1 MPPKAR
7 QNSSNFAEKEERIL
21 LAISALEKQKICNI
35 CEAARFYNVS
45 RTTLQRRLNGT
56 ASRAETRAN
65 SYKMTQ
71 IEEESLVRWI
81 LLLIQ
86 RGAPPRPS
94 QIQEIADILL
104 AARGTTPI
112 QSVSKNWVSNFIKR
126 RKDLK
131 T

>member
-35 CEAARFYNVS
+35 REAARFYNVS

-65 SYKMTQ
+65 SHKMT
-71 IEEESLVRWI
+71 
-81 LLLIQ
+81 
-86 RGAPPRPS
+86 
-94 QIQEIADILL
+94 
-104 AARGTTPI
+104 
-112 QSVSKNWVSNFIKR
+112 
-126 RKDLK
+126 
-131 T
+131 